1 MIVLSVKKVE
11 RIGWLL
17 VALILAYWAVYVAV
31 APVTTSDSHIY
42 NLARLLIAER
52 GGLFHNPLW
61 TNTHQIVFPWG
72 FDTVYYPFLK
82 IGRFENLPAFICL
95 LGSFICVAI
104 LFRRGGVQ
112 GATPLCM
119 LVLLSSPLVVFQAT
133 CAKNDIAVAFF
144 ALAAFTLIELSRDGR
159 SMARDSGIAISL
171 GMLAGAKTSGIIPAV
186 ILGAYALGIRWK
198 LKGKLDALRLVIMI
212 FPTMLLLG
220 SVETYLNNYIIYG
233 RATGD
238 DIFINSHR
246 NIDGL
251 QGALANLFRY
261 FFNSLATG
269 LEGPSLI
276 REYREDLWRLSDS
289 FLGWLSLEGKG
300 MAPNSSEQ
308 IFLLGCHECASS
320 YGIAGLAAIPLA
332 AAAVFTSGIRSVAG
346 RLALLGWILLAVA
359 CIIIG
364 WQKFIMRLI
373 LASALPL
380 MIAATIHAYAFLL
393 RRQKTLLIVQSGFF
407 LLAVMVPLCSWNRGP
422 RCVVAAMKQRDTT
435 WIQEGKIRENIEGL
449 DAAINL
455 SHNKSASM
463 AVILGP
469 DDGALPFLKNR
480 NDHWE
485 VIPNPKAKK
494 SLDKEYLEGFLGTA
508 DPESW
513 IILAVGHNWDISLPK
528 EAELLWAKDQC
539 GKVYLF
545 KPSWRKVSGD

>member
-1 MIVLSVKKVE
+1 MIVLNEKRVE
-11 RIGWLL
+11 RFGWFL
-17 VALILAYWAVYVAV
+17 VALLLGYWAVYVAV

-61 TNTHQIVFPWG
+61 TNTHQVVFPWG
-72 FDTVYYPFLK
+72 FDAVYYPFLK
-82 IGRFENLPAFICL
+82 IGRFENLPAFVCL
-95 LGSFICVAI
+95 IGSFLCVAI
-104 LFRRGGVQ
+104 LFRRGGVP
-112 GATPLCM
+112 GATPLGI
-119 LVLLSSPLVVFQAT
+119 LALLSSPLVVFQAT

-144 ALAAFTLIELSRDGR
+144 ALSAFTMIELSRDGR
-159 SMARDSGIAISL
+159 SMASDLGIAISL
-171 GMLAGAKTSGIIPAV
+171 GMLAGAKTSGIIPAA
-186 ILGAYALGIRWK
+186 ILSLYALAVKWQ
-198 LKGKLDALRLVIMI
+198 LQGKMAALRLTAMM
-212 FPTMLLLG
+212 FPSMLLLG
-220 SVETYLNNYIIYG
+220 SVETYLNNYMIYG

-238 DIFINSHR
+238 LIFINGHR
-246 NIDGL
+246 NIDGV
-251 QGALANLFRY
+251 QGALANLVRY

-269 LEGPSLI
+269 LEGPALI
-276 REYREDLWRLSDS
+276 RGYREDLWRLSDS
-289 FLGWLSLEGKG
+289 FLGWLSLDGKG
-300 MAPNSSEQ
+300 MAPNSSEK

-332 AAAVFTSGIRSVAG
+332 AAAVFTSGVRSIAG

-359 CIIIG
+359 CITIG

-373 LASALPL
+373 LGAAMPL
-380 MIAATIHAYAFLL
+380 MIAATIQAYPFLL
-393 RRQKTLLIVQSGFF
+393 RRVKTLLLVQSGFF
-407 LLAVMVPLCSWNRGP
+407 LLAVMVPLCAWNRGP
-422 RCVVAAMKQRDTT
+422 RCVVAAMKNCDTD

-469 DDGALPFLKNR
+469 DDGALPFLKSR
-480 NDHWE
+480 RAHWE
-485 VIPNPKAKK
+485 VIPNLGGKK
-494 SLDKEYLEGFLGTA
+494 SLDKEYLEGFLGAT

-528 EAELLWAKDQC
+528 EAELLWSKEQC

-545 KPSWRKVSGD
+545 KPSWRKVAGD